1 MHLISEEQEVTISN
15 VRVGIN
21 NLTNNV
27 VTTVWLWSYAW
38 NSQQ

>member
-27 VTTVWLWSYAW
+27 VTTV
-38 NSQQ
+38 